1 MTGVRITINTAE
13 FRDAI
18 QGLGALM
25 RRPQAAMAEIGEA
38 LILSTQERA
47 AAEQSPDG
55 VAWPKLNPG
64 YAAAKRGGSMLRETG
79 RLLGSLTRRADGH
92 RVVVGTN
99 VIYAAI
105 HQFGGTVRPKS
116 GGRLAFRL
124 GRTRVFARSV
134 SIPARPWLGVSD
146 ADRAEIMAIFQDH
159 ARRAMRGA

>member
-1 MTGVRITINTAE
+1 MTGVRITLNTAE
-13 FRDAI
+13 FADAI
-18 QGLGALM
+18 QGLSAIM
-25 RRPQAAMAEIGEA
+25 RRPAGVMGEIGEA
-38 LILSTQERA
+38 MILSTQERA

-55 VAWPKLNPG
+55 TAWPKLNPG

-79 RLLGSLTRRADGH
+79 RLLSSLSRKVDGN

-105 HQFGGTVRPKS
+105 HQFGGTIRPKAA
-116 GGRLAFRL
+116 GRLAFRL

-134 SIPARPWLGVSD
+134 RIPARPFLGVSD

>member
-13 FRDAI
+13 FANAV

-64 YAAAKRGGSMLRETG
+64 YAAAKRGGSMLRESG
-79 RLLGSLTRRADGH
+79 RLLGSLTRRVQGNQ
-92 RVVVGTN
+92 VLIGTN

-105 HQFGGTVRPKS
+105 HQFGGTIRPK
-116 GGRLAFRL
+116 GAKRLAFRL

-146 ADRAEIMAIFQDH
+146 ADRAEIIAIFTDH